1 MSAEDPGKVTELD
14 HVKEEIGQV
23 QISIAD
29 ISGCLDH
36 FDTTL
41 NNHMNDYK
49 KAQDEI
55 RQEQTKIRDTVNAM
69 AIAVAKIQG
78 SEGLAITL
86 IKWVI
91 VPLVIILAGLI
102 GIKLVMPGGVL

>member
-1 MSAEDPGKVTELD
+1 MDDKELQGLKD
-14 HVKEEIGQV
+14 EIAQV
-23 QISIAD
+23 ATSVAD
-29 ISGCLDH
+29 ISGCLDN

-49 KAQDEI
+49 RVQEKLEA
-55 RQEQTKIRDTVNAM
+55 EQTKIRDAVTAM
-69 AIAVAKIQG
+69 GLAVAKIQG

-91 VPLVIILAGLI
+91 VPLIVILAGLI
-102 GIKLVMPGGVL
+102 GVKLMLPGGVI

>member
-1 MSAEDPGKVTELD
+1 MSAEDAGKVTELD
-14 HVKEEIGQV
+14 HVKEEIGQLNT
-23 QISIAD
+23 SIAN

-55 RQEQTKIRDTVNAM
+55 KSEQTKIRDTVNAM
-69 AIAVAKIQG
+69 AVTVAKLQG
-78 SEGLAITL
+78 SEGLAIFL
-86 IKWVI
+86 VKWVV
-91 VPLVIILAGLI
+91 VPLIALLAGLV
-102 GIKLVMPGGVL
+102 GIKVIWPGVL